1 MGGVCT
7 AMELQDNVSS
17 VLYNMCGAVN
27 LAIGSMLCMQTAMEE
42 AKNQI
47 EYTTT
52 ALNEMNEAIQ
62 NMPSPQIQPQN
73 QEAVQ
78 WQSDTLPV
86 FDGSGME
93 RYRQEIQSAND
104 MAQRLSDTQNLLVIQ
119 ALNMDIMS
127 PEAFQDINSLAVRID
142 YLKDKVQSI
151 SNNSVDMGTD
161 AANGELEELRMHL
174 DRAMQE
180 QEELNSAMESGDL
193 SAVNSA
199 YLRLSQTVGDTE
211 RHIRDNINEQEKFNQ
226 EVSGG
231 VSIVGKMIEGIKGIH
246 PVQMAID
253 GMEKAIG
260 FSDDITQAMSK
271 LQSMNDGAQTTQQL
285 FDMISASSKET
296 HSSVLSNVDAIA
308 AMAANAGDAFV
319 SNEELIAF
327 MEQANKQFAIGGM
340 SAEDQQNALEQLGQA
355 MSAGTLYGEELN
367 SILNVMPNIAGAIE
381 QSMGWAE
388 GSLESYAEQ
397 GMVTADVVKAAMFQM
412 AGQTNE
418 AFGSI
423 PVTFS
428 QILGDIQNAALIA
441 FQPVLQRLNEIANSE
456 AFQSL
461 VDTAIQGL
469 EMIANSEALQNFVS
483 EIETML
489 DTLNQSGF
497 FEGLVNGVVIAFGF
511 LINIATIA
519 VDLFGSV
526 AGFIA
531 ENWGMISPIIFGVVM
546 AVQFLINVLTLV
558 IDLAGNIAGFI
569 AENWSVIAPVIY
581 GIVAALAVYYFWM
594 GLLNVITGLAKLA
607 TMAFS
612 IAQNFLNAVMSMNPV
627 MLIVLGVILL
637 ISVIY
642 AVCAAIAKATGAAG
656 SGIGI
661 ILGSLFVVGA
671 ALKNVGLFV
680 ANIALG
686 IWNALGALCE
696 NIKIAFKNAIASVKS
711 WFYGLLSTALTTVA
725 GICEALNK
733 LPFVEF
739 DYSGVQDAADDYA
752 AKAAAEKNS
761 KEDYKDVAA
770 AFNNGFNTYNAFG
783 ENWASD
789 AFKDGAAAGDAL
801 AEKVSGIFSD
811 IGEDS
816 KNMEQ
821 MKNLNETYNNSNGG
835 AGMGG
840 TGQGSGAGQGVGIG
854 PAPQIAQNTGQ
865 TAANTAVM
873 ADSLDI
879 SNEQLKYLRD
889 VAERDIVNRF
899 TTASIKVEMTN
910 NNNVNSKMDLDG
922 IVHGLTTAVGDAMY
936 KMSEKVHT

>member
-27 LAIGSMLCMQTAMEE
+27 LAIGSMLSMQTAMEE

-47 EYTTT
+47 ESTTT
-52 ALNEMNEAIQ
+52 ALNEMNETIQ

-104 MAQRLSDTQNLLVIQ
+104 MAQRLS
-119 ALNMDIMS
+119 
-127 PEAFQDINSLAVRID
+127 
-142 YLKDKVQSI
+142 
-151 SNNSVDMGTD
+151 
-161 AANGELEELRMHL
+161 
-174 DRAMQE
+174 
-180 QEELNSAMESGDL
+180 
-193 SAVNSA
+193 
-199 YLRLSQTVGDTE
+199 DTE

-497 FEGLVNGVVIAFGF
+497 FEGLVNGVVIAFRF

-519 VDLFGSV
+519 VDLFGS
-526 AGFIA
+526 
-531 ENWGMISPIIFGVVM
+531 
-546 AVQFLINVLTLV
+546 
-558 IDLAGNIAGFI
+558 IAGFI
-569 AENWSVIAPVIY
+569 AENWSVIAPIIY
-581 GIVAALAVYYFWM
+581 GIVTALTIYCMVQMLLNGIMIISNVIKAAAAFIGNVRAAALAM
-594 GLLNVITGLAKLA
+594 ETGA
-607 TMAFS
+607 TFAAMV
-612 IAQNFLNAVMSMNPV
+612 AQYGLNAALAACPITWIILMV
-627 MLIVLGVILL
+627 VIL
-637 ISVIY
+637 IAVMY
-642 AVCAAIAKATGAAG
+642 AVCAVIAKVTGAAS
-656 SGIGI
+656 SGLGILMGI
-661 ILGSLFVVGA
+661 IAVSNA
-671 ALKNVGLFV
+671 ALINFILLMKN
-680 ANIALG
+680 ISLG
-686 IWNALGALCE
+686 IEALILALCE
-696 NIKIAFKNAIASVKS
+696 NMKTNFYNTFASIKVT
-711 WFYGLLSTALTTVA
+711 FYSFLSIILQGVSK
-725 GICEALNK
+725 ICEELNK
-733 LPFVEF
+733 LSFINI
-739 DYSGVQDAADDYA
+739 DYSGIA
-752 AKAAAEKNS
+752 AKAKNFALKALEAEQS
-761 KEDYKDVAA
+761 KKEYVNILDE
-770 AFNNGFNTYNAFG
+770 FNKGFNTY
-783 ENWASD
+783 D
-789 AFKDGAAAGDAL
+789 VFKDGWASRAFDLGVSVGDAL
-801 AEKVSGIFSD
+801 AEKISGFFTGGVDDNGEENRQNDLKVNSGINPRENDNTAS
-811 IGEDS
+811 S
-816 KNMEQ
+816 
-821 MKNLNETYNNSNGG
+821 
-835 AGMGG
+835 
-840 TGQGSGAGQGVGIG
+840 
-854 PAPQIAQNTGQ
+854 IAANTGQ

>member
-104 MAQRLSDTQNLLVIQ
+104 MAQRLSDT
-119 ALNMDIMS
+119 
-127 PEAFQDINSLAVRID
+127 
-142 YLKDKVQSI
+142 
-151 SNNSVDMGTD
+151 
-161 AANGELEELRMHL
+161 
-174 DRAMQE
+174 
-180 QEELNSAMESGDL
+180 
-193 SAVNSA
+193 
-199 YLRLSQTVGDTE
+199 E
-211 RHIRDNINEQEKFNQ
+211 RQIRDNINEQEEFNQ

-519 VDLFGSV
+519 VDLFGS
-526 AGFIA
+526 
-531 ENWGMISPIIFGVVM
+531 
-546 AVQFLINVLTLV
+546 
-558 IDLAGNIAGFI
+558 IAGFI
-569 AENWSVIAPVIY
+569 AENWSVIVPIILGV
-581 GIVAALAVYYFWM
+581 VAAIIVYNAVMGIGWLITLKDIAVKALHAAANAAQAAATFVAIAAQYGLNAAILACPITWIIIAIIALIAVIIAVANYIAQTSEVANTGFS
-594 GLLNVITGLAKLA
+594 VITGGINVVIQFFKNLAF
-607 TMAFS
+607 T
-612 IAQNFLNAVMSMNPV
+612 
-627 MLIVLGVILL
+627 
-637 ISVIY
+637 
-642 AVCAAIAKATGAAG
+642 
-656 SGIGI
+656 
-661 ILGSLFVVGA
+661 
-671 ALKNVGLFV
+671 V

-686 IWNALGALCE
+686 IGAAIGAVAENIQAAFHNALSAV
-696 NIKIAFKNAIASVKS
+696 SS
-711 WFYGLLSTALTTVA
+711 WWYGLLSDALFVIEE
-725 GICEALNK
+725 ICAKLNK
-733 LPFVEF
+733 IPFIEF
-739 DYSGVQDAADDYA
+739 DYSGITSAANDYA
-752 AKAAAEKNS
+752 EKSQAAANDKREYTS
-761 KEDYKDVAA
+761 VAD
-770 AFNNGFNTYNAFG
+770 AFNQAASTFDTFQD
-783 ENWASD
+783 NWASD
-789 AFKDGAAAGDAL
+789 AYNAGAEWGNGITDKISDLFNKKTEKEKDYTKGIYEYEENPGNTAGIGSNANQTAA
-801 AEKVSGIFSD
+801 
-811 IGEDS
+811 
-816 KNMEQ
+816 N
-821 MKNLNETYNNSNGG
+821 
-835 AGMGG
+835 
-840 TGQGSGAGQGVGIG
+840 TGQTVA
-854 PAPQIAQNTGQ
+854 NTGQ

-922 IVHGLTTAVGDAMY
+922 IVDGLTTAVGDAMY